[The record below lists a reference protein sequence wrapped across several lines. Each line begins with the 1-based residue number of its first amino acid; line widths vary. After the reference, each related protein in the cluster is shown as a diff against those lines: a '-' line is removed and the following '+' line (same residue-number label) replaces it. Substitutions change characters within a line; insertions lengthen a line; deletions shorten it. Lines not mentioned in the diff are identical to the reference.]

1 MQYDDL
7 GVDAE
12 DLFLDDQIGHGSESV
27 VAI

>member
-12 DLFLDDQIGHGSESV
+12 DLFLDDHIGHESESV